1 MHPPFI
7 DGETEAQKGDTE
19 WKGTSAILAFL
30 WASLAH
36 LCILL
41 GLYNIKYLQNIVTID
56 KHRQSK
62 APDSTCAG

>member
-7 DGETEAQKGDTE
+7 DWEIEAQKGATE

-41 GLYNIKYLQNIVTID
+41 GLYNIKDLQNSH
-56 KHRQSK
+56 HR
-62 APDSTCAG
+62 